1 MKKEFIMKNIF
12 YILLFF
18 STTVFAQ
25 TEHGL
30 LVGGGVGFPMHDGA
44 VYMTTPHYGYNNDVK
59 ANGMLGYRFRFL
71 TNQKYFID
79 LDATVGFQWMQV
91 YKYKALLLGD
101 IDKYRKETM
110 SSHPEKVLL
119 ILSCRSPLPPVGT
132 IASPTNSISD

>member
-1 MKKEFIMKNIF
+1 MKKILFSATVCSLLMKNIF

-59 ANGMLGYRFRFL
+59 ANGMLGYRFRFFDKSKVFYRL
-71 TNQKYFID
+71 GCNCRFSM
-79 LDATVGFQWMQV
+79 DASLQIQST
-91 YKYKALLLGD
+91 
-101 IDKYRKETM
+101 
-110 SSHPEKVLL
+110 SSW
-119 ILSCRSPLPPVGT
+119 RY
-132 IASPTNSISD
+132 